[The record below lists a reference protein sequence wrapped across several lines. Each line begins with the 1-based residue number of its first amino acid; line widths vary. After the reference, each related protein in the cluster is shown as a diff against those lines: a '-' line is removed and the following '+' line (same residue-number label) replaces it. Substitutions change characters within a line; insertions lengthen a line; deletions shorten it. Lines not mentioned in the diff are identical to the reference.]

1 MSSSNTIGRQVP
13 FVKILHQ
20 PTPVYRMRYRAE
32 KRTTFLLAEN
42 ATANDPTS
50 SSSMSSLISTNSTT
64 NSTGSKSKLAVVRK
78 KIGGLNPD
86 VPDGTFPKIQIVNGS
101 GPATLIVS
109 CVNKCEPYH
118 VHPHRLIGEKCKSGV
133 AVINIGRGETTFEFE
148 FSFFYNTVNS

>member
-1 MSSSNTIGRQVP
+1 MSFSNAIARPVP
-13 FVKILHQ
+13 YVRIIYQ

-42 ATANDPTS
+42 ATS
-50 SSSMSSLISTNSTT
+50 SDQNNSSFASSLSSANSTSLNTNSKT
-64 NSTGSKSKLAVVRK
+64 KSAVVRK
-78 KIGGLNPD
+78 KNGSLNSD
-86 VPDGTFPKIQIVNGS
+86 VPDGTFPKIQIVNGF

-133 AVINIGRGETTFEFE
+133 AVINISRGETTFEFG
-148 FSFFYNTVNS
+148 SIMI